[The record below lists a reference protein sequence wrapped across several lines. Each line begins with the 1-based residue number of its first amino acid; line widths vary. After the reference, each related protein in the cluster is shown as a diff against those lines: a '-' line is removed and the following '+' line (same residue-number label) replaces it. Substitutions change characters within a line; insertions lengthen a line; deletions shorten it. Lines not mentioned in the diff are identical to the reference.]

1 MPVLRCPVPYLLQ
14 ADGVS
19 KSYGGVAA
27 LRDAHFSL
35 LAGEVHA
42 LIGENG
48 AGKSTLAKIIAGA
61 VRADRGSVAI
71 DGRPVTIDSP
81 LDAQRLGI
89 GIIYQELDLFPHLTV
104 GENMAIGNLGLR
116 EGPLVRLGRL
126 EAFCRPYLA
135 QVGLTCSLREPAGSL
150 PIGKLQLLA
159 IARALSMNA
168 RILVMDE
175 PTSSLSGDAVERL
188 FGLIRELKGRGV
200 ATVYVSH
207 KMDEIFRICDR
218 ATVLRD
224 GETVGTVDTAATTAP
239 EIIRLMVGRD
249 LQIAARPERRATGE
263 VVLCVDR
270 LTTDKLK
277 SVSFELRRGE
287 VLGVAGLVGAGRSE
301 LGAALFGLDPIRSGT
316 VRRGGRPIA
325 PRSPS
330 GAMRQGIGLTPEDR
344 RLEGLMMSMSV
355 LENGTMTVLH
365 RMQTWGFLRGRQET
379 RELSSVAGR
388 MALNCPPLGAEV
400 ATLSGGNQQK
410 VLLARWLLLDPDV
423 LFLDDPTRGIDI
435 GAKQDIYRIVDEL
448 ASAGKGVILVSSE
461 LPELLRCCD
470 RIVVLRDGRVTA
482 VYEAKEATQ
491 EKIMAAA
498 TNSAPTGGG
507 A

>member
-1 MPVLRCPVPYLLQ
+1 VPNLLQ

-19 KSYGGVAA
+19 KHYGGVAA
-27 LRDAHFSL
+27 LRNAHFAL
-35 LAGEVHA
+35 QAGEVHA

-48 AGKSTLAKIIAGA
+48 AGKSTLAKILAGA
-61 VRADRGSVAI
+61 VRADFASIAV
-71 DGRPVTIDSP
+71 DGQPVTIASP

-116 EGPLVRLGRL
+116 EGWLVRFGRM
-126 EAFCRPYLA
+126 EAFCRPYLE
-135 QVGLTCSLREPAGSL
+135 QVGLSCGLWQLAGTL

-159 IARALSMNA
+159 IARALSMKA

-175 PTSSLSGDAVERL
+175 PTSALSGDAVERL

-200 ATVYVSH
+200 AMVYVSH

-224 GETVGTVDTAATTAP
+224 GETIQTVETGATTAP

-249 LQIAARPERRATGE
+249 LRIAARPERRRTGE
-263 VVLCVDR
+263 VVLSAEDV
-270 LTTDKLK
+270 TTHKLK

-301 LGAALFGLDPIRSGT
+301 LGAALFGLDAIRSGT
-316 VRRGGRPIA
+316 VRREGRSIA
-325 PRSPS
+325 PRSVRE
-330 GAMRQGIGLTPEDR
+330 AMRHGIGLVPEDR

-355 LENGTMTVLH
+355 LENGTLAVL
-365 RMQTWGFLRGRQET
+365 RRIGTWGFIRGTQE
-379 RELSSVAGR
+379 RSELLAVAGGL
-388 MALNCPPLGAEV
+388 ALNCPSLRAAV
-400 ATLSGGNQQK
+400 STLSGGNQQK
-410 VLLARWLLLDPDV
+410 VLLSRWLLLDPEV

-435 GAKQDIYRIVDEL
+435 GAKQDIYRIIDEL
-448 ASAGKGVILVSSE
+448 AAAGKGVILVSSE

-470 RIVVLRDGRVTA
+470 RIMVLNDGRVTA
-482 VYEAKEATQ
+482 VYDANDATQ
-491 EKIMAAA
+491 EKIMASA
-498 TNSAPTGGG
+498 TTVASRSESAR
-507 A
+507 